1 MALDKATLITSLTA
15 AFADV
20 TAGKT
25 AAQAATQVADA
36 IDVYVKSGTV
46 AFTAG
51 QITGNDSGG
60 DTHAGLVASGG
71 AIS

>member
-51 QITGNDSGG
+51 QITGNDSNG

>member
-1 MALDKATLITSLTA
+1 MALDKATLITSLTT

-25 AAQAATQVADA
+25 PAQAAAQVADA

-46 AFTAG
+46 TFTAG
-51 QITGNDSGG
+51 QITGADSGG
-60 DTHAGLVASGG
+60 DTHGSLVASGG
-71 AIS
+71 SIS